1 MSKLEKLRGH
11 QNWERRIWEAV
22 ITYVNAND
30 RHGFESLVTLGLDWI
45 GADESD
51 MESCRDLQGTTLE
64 TLATKYQPYIA
75 GVLTWL
81 SDPLK
86 HAALAIP
93 GAEFLRRF
101 GRDFTMHVDGN
112 ARFENDDDPLV
123 YEWPDQI
130 GSVISPVCKFI
141 LDQIERHDVNGEP
154 LRDVIPVF
162 QCEREGCNQ
171 LFLAERV
178 GRARFCSGAC
188 RAKVHQS
195 SMTKEERAERMRKYR
210 QGLKDRAAAKQNRT
224 TTKTGA
230 IMRSANKKG
239 RSKSQ

>member
-1 MSKLEKLRGH
+1 MSKLEKLRGN
-11 QNWERRIWEAV
+11 QNWEHRIWEAV
-22 ITYVNAND
+22 IAYVNAGD
-30 RHGFESLVTLGLDWI
+30 HQGFENLVNLTLDWI

-51 MESCRDLQGTTLE
+51 MESCHDLQDSTLE
-64 TLATKYQPYIA
+64 TLAAKYQPYVA
-75 GVLTWL
+75 AVLTWL

-86 HAALAIP
+86 HSALAVR

-101 GRDFTMHVDGN
+101 GTDFTMHVDGN
-112 ARFENDDDPLV
+112 TSFKNDDDPLV
-123 YEWPDQI
+123 YEWPEQI

-162 QCEREGCNQ
+162 LCEREGCNQ

-210 QGLKDRAAAKQNRT
+210 QGLKDRAAVKQSMT
-224 TTKTGA
+224 TLKTGA

-239 RSKSQ
+239 RTKSQ